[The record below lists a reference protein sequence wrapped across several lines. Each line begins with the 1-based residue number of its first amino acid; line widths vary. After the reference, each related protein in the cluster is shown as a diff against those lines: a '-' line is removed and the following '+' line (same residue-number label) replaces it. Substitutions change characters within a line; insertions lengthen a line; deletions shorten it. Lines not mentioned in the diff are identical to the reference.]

1 MQGMSFDPAGFY
13 QFNVAGGAVHTK
25 GGQRMVLLSDDVLS
39 TLVSAAVERGDV
51 RAVRRLGRHMGDV
64 VAENMGG
71 GLGGAALE
79 EAAAH
84 ISAVM
89 GVFGWGS
96 LALERWGHAL
106 VCRVHDMPSLDTDNL
121 GMAALLG
128 GLFSRVL
135 DKDVVCL
142 PVDGEGRLIMIN
154 PAVAEQV
161 WSWYAQG
168 DSLSEIVGKLEPSGT
183 DV

>member
-1 MQGMSFDPAGFY
+1 MSFDPAGFY

-25 GGQRMVLLSDDVLS
+25 GGQRMVLLSDEVLGL
-39 TLVSAAVERGDV
+39 LVSAAVERGDV
-51 RAVRRLGRHMGDV
+51 RAVRRLGQHMGDV
-64 VAENMGG
+64 VAQSLGG
-71 GLGGAALE
+71 GLANASME
-79 EAAAH
+79 DAAAH

-96 LALERWGHAL
+96 LGLERWGHAL
-106 VCRVHDMPSLDTDNL
+106 VCKVEDMPALDADNL

-135 DKDVVCL
+135 GKAVVCL

-161 WSWYAQG
+161 WAWYAQG

-183 DV
+183 SV

>member
-1 MQGMSFDPAGFY
+1 MSFDPAGFY

-25 GGQRMVLLSDDVLS
+25 GGQRVVLLSDEVLGL
-39 TLVSAAVERGDV
+39 LVSAAVERGDV
-51 RAVRRLGRHMGDV
+51 RAVRRLGQHMGDV
-64 VAENMGG
+64 VAQSLGG
-71 GLGGAALE
+71 GLANASME
-79 EAAAH
+79 DAAAH

-96 LALERWGHAL
+96 LGLERWGHAL
-106 VCRVHDMPSLDTDNL
+106 VCKVEDMPALDADNL

-135 DKDVVCL
+135 GKAVVCL

-161 WSWYAQG
+161 WAWYAQG

-183 DV
+183 SV